1 MVMAQTDRVGTE
13 RLFTLPI
20 QPLIGGALE
29 AIEQRLDGV
38 DGIPPCLL
46 ADAAEQ
52 YSVDMRELEIP
63 DIFRYVAFPVLADN
77 RYPVSRL
84 AVLHSTS
91 NFAARECRTLY
102 LCRALGGIDF
112 ATHLLAHV
120 TGMDVHR
127 FAQGMI
133 TDNDSDRLTESALP
147 LRDSEFSI
155 AHVQFVT
162 ISQICKWMEL
172 SSKESDR
179 SPYVVIDDSRLLTE
193 FSADACTGFESTYER
208 LTAVASDYNATIG
221 LVEYHVRQ

>member
-1 MVMAQTDRVGTE
+1 VRTE
-13 RLFTLPI
+13 RLLTLPI

-52 YSVDMRELEIP
+52 YSVDMRDLEIP
-63 DIFRYVAFPVLADN
+63 DLFRYVAFPVKADS

-91 NFAARECRTLY
+91 NFAVRECHTLY

-127 FAQGMI
+127 FAQGI
-133 TDNDSDRLTESALP
+133 LTDNDSDRLTESALP
-147 LRDSEFSI
+147 LRDCDFSI
-155 AHVQFVT
+155 AHVEFVT
-162 ISQICKWMEL
+162 ISQICKWMVL
-172 SSKESDR
+172 ASKGNHK

-193 FSADACTGFESTYER
+193 FSTDACTGFEAIYER
-208 LTAVASDYNATIG
+208 LTAVAADYGATIG
-221 LVEYHVRQ
+221 LVEYHIHQ